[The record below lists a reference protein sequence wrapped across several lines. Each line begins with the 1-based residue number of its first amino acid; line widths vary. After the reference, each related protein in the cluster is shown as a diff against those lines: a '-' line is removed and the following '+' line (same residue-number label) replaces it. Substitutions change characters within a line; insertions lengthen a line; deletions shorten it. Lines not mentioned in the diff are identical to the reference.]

1 MMRVNKKLFYSFLAV
16 TVAVLTLI
24 TIFCFGKYKYI
35 EENTFTDIQITHN
48 NVNIRYEGF
57 TIYAKGQTENNFNY
71 QRPYKLKP
79 VNDSVLS
86 VKLDDS
92 LKLKSFRCYFEYAGE
107 HIEIKRIDLLSATK
121 NHTIDLNQKFESYGL
136 KWTKK
141 EGELKFEVS
150 QVNGF
155 IDTPRQFLYPSNFK
169 YIYKLWIPIFIVIL
183 FLTYLVYNINFS
195 KINLRSIG
203 VKEVSLAIL
212 ILSEFLPAPI
222 YNIALIL
229 GVALNIK
236 RIYFKNITHNKV
248 NLLFILFFVIYLFNN
263 LFISKEGYTS
273 LSTIERFLPF
283 LILPIFLP
291 TIANRK
297 YLVLFPVSAIAIGT
311 GLLVTSIFEVFVNG
325 NMVFISFSDFTKYL
339 HPVYF
344 SYLLFFSI
352 CYINLVYKNKLKYIL
367 ELILFIFLIF
377 SGSKMVFLFS
387 LIVVLVNFIK
397 NKKLLIVIFPL
408 IIVVLLFSPL
418 KNRFNEILKI
428 EDLTI
433 LNEKHIDNPND
444 TRINGLTLR
453 LLLWREAL
461 ATMKT
466 TDFFIGKGVTKETDK
481 ILSKRLSNLGLT
493 SHIGFN
499 PHNQYIDTFW
509 RTGLIGFF
517 ILIAIPLYSFVIG
530 LRNKDVLL
538 IQFSLF
544 MLAVMVSESIFG
556 RVNGIYF
563 FTTVLLILTNSN
575 KLHENRNIRH

>member
-1 MMRVNKKLFYSFLAV
+1 MRVNKKLFYSFLAIA
-16 TVAVLTLI
+16 VAIFTLI

-35 EENTFTDIQITHN
+35 EENSFTDIQITHN
-48 NVNIRYEGF
+48 NNNIRYEGF
-57 TIYAKGQTENNFNY
+57 TIYAEGQTENNFNY

-107 HIEIKRIDLLSATK
+107 KIEITSIDLLSVTK
-121 NHTIDLNQKFESYGL
+121 NHTIDLNQEFESHGL
-136 KWTKK
+136 KWTTK
-141 EGELKFEVS
+141 EGKLKFEVS

-155 IDTPRQFLYPSNFK
+155 LDTPKQFLYPSNFK
-169 YIYKLWIPIFIVIL
+169 NIYQFLIPIIIVIL

-195 KINLRSIG
+195 KINLRTIG

-229 GVALNIK
+229 GVVLNIR
-236 RIYFKNITHNKV
+236 RISFKNITQNKV
-248 NLLFILFFVIYLFNN
+248 NLLFILFFVIYLINN

-273 LSTIERFLPF
+273 LRTIERFLPF
-283 LILPIFLP
+283 LILSIILP

-325 NMVFISFSDFTKYL
+325 NMVFVSFSDFTKYL

-352 CYINLVYKNKLKYIL
+352 CYIDLAYKNKLKYIL

-387 LIVVLVNFIK
+387 LIVVLINLIK

-418 KNRFNEILKI
+418 KKRFDEILKI

-433 LNEKHIDNPND
+433 LSEKHINNPND
-444 TRINGLTLR
+444 ARINGLTLR

-461 ATMKT
+461 ATMNTK
-466 TDFFIGKGVTKETDK
+466 DFFIGKGVTKETNK
-481 ILSKRLSNLGLT
+481 TLSKRLSNLGLK
-493 SHIGFN
+493 SHVGFN
-499 PHNQYIDTFW
+499 PHNQYVDTFW
-509 RTGLIGFF
+509 RTGFLGFF
-517 ILIAIPLYSFVIG
+517 VLIAIPFYSFALG
-530 LRNKDVLL
+530 LRNKDKLL

-544 MLAVMVSESIFG
+544 MIAVMFSESIFG

-563 FTTVLLILTNSN
+563 FTTVILILINSSQ
-575 KLHENRNIRH
+575 LHENRNIRN